1 MFSNQGP
8 AQEGL
13 RARGSRRN
21 VSEGVGG
28 PPFLRDGPMVP
39 CGPPDPG
46 PLGKPSVPCGEARS
60 RHAPL
65 VPRPRKPRG
74 RPKNSILPP
83 TRESRRP
90 PWDRVFFRNTTDRAI
105 ARLAGY
111 QTLLSR
117 AKMPAVASC
126 GPFACPPPAGSPVP
140 RACPP
145 GRGVPKGARLRWK
158 EWLPLDRQ
166 GFTTTSVR
174 APK

>member
-8 AQEGL
+8 AQEDL

-46 PLGKPSVPCGEARS
+46 PMGKPSVPCGEARS

-65 VPRPRKPRG
+65 APRPRKPRG
-74 RPKNSILPP
+74 RPKDPILPP

-90 PWDRVFFRNTTDRAI
+90 PWDRVFSRNTTDRAI

-117 AKMPAVASC
+117 AKMPTVASC
-126 GPFACPPPAGSPVP
+126 GPFACPPPSRQPGTPSVP
-140 RACPP
+140 A
-145 GRGVPKGARLRWK
+145 GARGTERRAPSVK
-158 EWLPLDRQ
+158 RGLPLDRQ
-166 GFTTTSVR
+166 GFTTTSVG